1 MHNNEV
7 LQELGFSSGDIA
19 RLFQLGVVT
28 ADDGS
33 VSSQRPENGSPPS
46 TQSLHLAA
54 AFADHLASQV
64 NERSSQG

>member
-19 RLFQLGVVT
+19 RLLQLGVVT
-28 ADDGS
+28 ADGS
-33 VSSQRPENGSPPS
+33 VSSQGPENGSPPS

-54 AFADHLASQV
+54 AFADHLAGQV